1 MDIRVV
7 RKDNLVSIAGNVF
20 QCVDSASSD
29 SVVATAVGG
38 FVNIYDNINNRQIT
52 KNAAYESFKD
62 ERGNS
67 LGVSA
72 TDVANTINSYIQS
85 ANPEQIIKAT
95 NKITDLARVEKFT
108 TAKAGEFLAIGG
120 TEDGAMVGSG
130 YTADSFL
137 QPGDNI
143 TVGDITAY
151 GNITIP
157 IGQGN
162 LNVSG
167 TIDAGG
173 AIRSGSFLSGDY
185 IRLEGSTDDEF
196 ETILQV
202 VDPTQDNT
210 ITFPNTTGTV
220 ALTSDIPSG
229 EIAVDSVDFD
239 LTEPPSLV
247 NGRLAYDVDKDTLI
261 FQSEHGEIAIGE
273 TYKPVYNAT
282 GSTISKGAVLK
293 ATGVQGER
301 FTVGLFDASSGVD
314 EELYLIGVAQADIPD
329 ATEGVVVSEG
339 YVKHLNTGSYSVGTI
354 LYASETPGAFTST
367 KPSPP
372 NLGIPVA
379 MVTKVDGTN
388 GTIYVRLTQYSHLTE
403 AHDVNISSPSNGQ
416 VLTYNGT
423 SGVWENAAAA
433 GGGGGIDTTGTIVT
447 GSIPVFT
454 DSDTVK
460 GDNNLFVLGNT
471 IMTSY
476 NILAAGTLTV
486 ANISLGEASTPTP
499 EISVSALSED
509 LKITSR
515 GNVDIVLDSDTNET
529 GQKFAVNDPS
539 TTERFSVNDSGVVR
553 INDAYSLPT
562 ADGTTGQVLT
572 TNGSGAASW
581 GDVSFLDL
589 SDAPASYVANQLV
602 SVNSS
607 GDGLVLIEKRSP
619 YAVDEVANDQNRL
632 FEDPGLSTTSYRIV
646 DFINDSLA
654 SASSST
660 AKNFLGW
667 YDGSNVIIEGMVDT
681 NSAPPSGS
689 VAGNPIWLGSNGLF
703 TTSPPT
709 TSGDY
714 SRVVGYYVGVQGGN
728 ALIYFAPS
736 KDWIQIS

>member
-108 TAKAGEFLAIGG
+108 TAKAGEFLAIGD

-130 YTADSFL
+130 YTADGFL
-137 QPGDNI
+137 KPNTDI
-143 TVGDITAY
+143 TVDAVTSYDGI
-151 GNITIP
+151 
-157 IGQGN
+157 
-162 LNVSG
+162 NVPYVINRPDSG
-167 TIDAGG
+167 KIYAQISIESG
-173 AIRSGSFLSGDY
+173 AAVRAGSFLAGDY
-185 IRLEGSTDDEF
+185 IVLEGSTDDGF

-210 ITFPNTTGTV
+210 ITFPNTSGTV

-239 LTEPPSLV
+239 LTSPPSLV

-314 EELYLIGVAQADIPD
+314 EELYLIGVAQSDIPD
-329 ATEGVVVSEG
+329 ATEGVVVSQG
-339 YVKHLNTGSYSVGTI
+339 YVKHLNTSSYSVGTI

-367 KPSPP
+367 KPSSP

-403 AHDVNISSPSNGQ
+403 AHDVNISNPSNGE
-416 VLTYNGT
+416 VLTYNSA
-423 SGVWENAAAA
+423 SGVWENAAVSVSVNGEPADATGDIAVDTTLIPEGDNLYYTEARVSANTNVAA
-433 GGGGGIDTTGTIVT
+433 NTAKLAGIEAGAEVNVNADWNATSGDAQIFNKPTLAAVATSGAYGDLSGTPTIPTDLIGLGDTPATYGSAGQVLATNSATDGTEWITISGGGGAVESVNGQTGVVVLDTDDISQGTTNLYYTDVRVQTYLTSQKISASYPTADITGNALLTSANEQKMLVCKSVGGMTLAVPAGLGRDAEILVYQWGTGSVTIVPDTGVTIVT
-447 GSIPVFT
+447 
-454 DSDTVK
+454 
-460 GDNNLFVLGNT
+460 
-471 IMTSY
+471 TSGFLP
-476 NILAAGTLTV
+476 ITAEQHAIIG
-486 ANISLGEASTPTP
+486 
-499 EISVSALSED
+499 
-509 LKITSR
+509 LKHI
-515 GNVDIVLDSDTNET
+515 
-529 GQKFAVNDPS
+529 
-539 TTERFSVNDSGVVR
+539 
-553 INDAYSLPT
+553 
-562 ADGTTGQVLT
+562 GTT
-572 TNGSGAASW
+572 
-581 GDVSFLDL
+581 DVW
-589 SDAPASYVANQLV
+589 VIT
-602 SVNSS
+602 
-607 GDGLVLIEKRSP
+607 GERK
-619 YAVDEVANDQNRL
+619 
-632 FEDPGLSTTSYRIV
+632 
-646 DFINDSLA
+646 LA
-654 SASSST
+654 
-660 AKNFLGW
+660 
-667 YDGSNVIIEGMVDT
+667 
-681 NSAPPSGS
+681 
-689 VAGNPIWLGSNGLF
+689 
-703 TTSPPT
+703 
-709 TSGDY
+709 
-714 SRVVGYYVGVQGGN
+714 
-728 ALIYFAPS
+728 
-736 KDWIQIS
+736 